1 MFEDDNVDESDG
13 ELGEDDTDDDNVDES
28 DGDGEEQ
35 GLLRWKSNLS
45 STAAEAFKR
54 RQGERINYRKLI
66 YRKDADKEEAESE
79 DELGGLFKIL
89 KQKSEHSDRIV
100 INSADCSKF
109 TVQKVKDWEI
119 EEVQDLI
126 KDCFVT
132 GEWEKTEDAT
142 KRLQQ
147 DDELYGDFEDL
158 ETGEVHQ
165 GESESDE
172 NEDNKAPEQQ
182 AKLNPS

>member
-1 MFEDDNVDESDG
+1 MKRPPFKGQIIS
-13 ELGEDDTDDDNVDES
+13 LGNFV
-28 DGDGEEQ
+28 
-35 GLLRWKSNLS
+35 
-45 STAAEAFKR
+45 F
-54 RQGERINYRKLI
+54 
-66 YRKDADKEEAESE
+66 
-79 DELGGLFKIL
+79 
-89 KQKSEHSDRIV
+89 
-100 INSADCSKF
+100 
-109 TVQKVKDWEI
+109 DWEI

-172 NEDNKAPEQQ
+172 NEDNKAPEEERKKTKAEMTATERRDEKKRKLKETFNAQYDVKDDSEFYDSWKAETEQQ
-182 AKLNPS
+182 AKVNNYI